1 MPIYE
6 FRCRACGEVY
16 EELLSSSDSPAAP
29 CPTCAGGE
37 PVRLLSRF
45 SARTQNARH
54 ADFSR
59 VPFASSSSCCGGACG
74 HAHHRG

>member
-1 MPIYE
+1 MPLYE

-16 EELLSSSDSPAAP
+16 EELLPVSDSPAAP
-29 CPTCAGGE
+29 CPSCADGE

-45 SARTQNARH
+45 STRTQGARH

-59 VPFASSSSCCGGACG
+59 VPFGSPSSCCGGRCA
-74 HAHHRG
+74 HARRRG